1 MMRNEKGIAGG
12 RLAGEERRA
21 LIYST
26 SWWGLGGGGG
36 IFCYP
41 IGILAADGS
50 GLSMDPSMNHIAI
63 ISFPAV
69 VSQCMHCSS

>member
-1 MMRNEKGIAGG
+1 V
-12 RLAGEERRA
+12 
-21 LIYST
+21 
-26 SWWGLGGGGG
+26 
-36 IFCYP
+36 CDP